1 MSGFQTYDGDS
12 GCGEQHCDRAERR
25 AVVPATGQE
34 TRDEDES

>member
-12 GCGEQHCDRAERR
+12 GYGEQPSDRAERR

-34 TRDEDES
+34 TRDEDER